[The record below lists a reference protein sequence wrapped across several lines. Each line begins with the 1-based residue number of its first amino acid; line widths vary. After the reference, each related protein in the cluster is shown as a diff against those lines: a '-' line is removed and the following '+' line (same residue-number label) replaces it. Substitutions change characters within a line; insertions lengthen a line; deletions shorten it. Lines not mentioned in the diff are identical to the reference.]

1 MDATPPDARLSRAR
15 EAFLAAG
22 RTLRNERRD
31 FVDWHLGRPRYGLWA
46 LQLEEPAV
54 AGAMAAAQAHLGD
67 CLLPA
72 YRRQPHIT
80 VALGGFPCGEVR
92 WEGDYPLS
100 AFEAALAALRMS
112 APQPF
117 VLEIGGLESFASAP
131 FLAVHDVEGGIAS
144 LRRALAPSAPSEEQ
158 GRDGDYL
165 PHLTVGLY
173 AGEYDCAAL
182 RARMADFP
190 SAPLRLTVRRLA
202 FLCYDSADIG
212 GPLTPVADYALA
224 DGTVRRQGDSP
235 FGVAA
240 PACEQAPPSQ
250 TPLSRL
256 PLGRSQAS

>member
-1 MDATPPDARLSRAR
+1 MDSTPPDASLIRAR

-22 RTLRNERRD
+22 CTLRNERRD

-46 LQLEEPAV
+46 LLLEEPAV

-67 CLLPA
+67 CLLPG

-80 VALGGFPCGEVR
+80 VALGGFPCGEPR
-92 WEGDYPLS
+92 REGDYPLG
-100 AFEAALAALRMS
+100 AFEAALAALRRS
-112 APQPF
+112 APPPF
-117 VLEIGGLESFASAP
+117 ALEIGGLESFASAP

-144 LRRALAPSAPSEEQ
+144 LRHVLLPSARSEER

-190 SAPLRLTVRRLA
+190 PAPLRLTVRRLA

-212 GPLTPVADYALA
+212 GPLAPVADYALA
-224 DGTVRRQGDSP
+224 EGMVRCHGSSP
-235 FGVAA
+235 FDAAA
-240 PACEQAPPSQ
+240 PACAPA
-250 TPLSRL
+250 PLS
-256 PLGRSQAS
+256 RSQAS